1 MVDIIVVAVAKIK
14 KAAIAEHYPDKGTV
28 ESYIFKTLTV
38 KVKRS

>member
-1 MVDIIVVAVAKIK
+1 MVDIIVVR